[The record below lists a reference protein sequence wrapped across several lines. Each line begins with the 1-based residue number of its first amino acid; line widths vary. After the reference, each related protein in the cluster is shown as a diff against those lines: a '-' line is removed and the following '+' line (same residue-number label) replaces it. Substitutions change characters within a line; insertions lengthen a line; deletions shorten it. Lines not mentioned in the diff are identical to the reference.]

1 MLSPAISELSEVCRQ
16 LGKLQKAVL
25 ASDKSEHDR
34 ALLLYKFGKFDSYRK
49 LLKACKCPE
58 GHRFLTKKQSKLRVE
73 PKFCEE
79 NIGFVKT
86 KKIGKTSSNKYKN
99 TKKNDKEQRKAK
111 TT

>member
-1 MLSPAISELSEVCRQ
+1 VCRQ

-25 ASDKSEHDR
+25 TSDKSEHDR

-58 GHRFLTKKQSKLRVE
+58 GHRILTKKQSKLRVE
-73 PKFCEE
+73 PKLCEE
-79 NIGFVKT
+79 NLGFVK
-86 KKIGKTSSNKYKN
+86 KTDRENKQQQIQKY
-99 TKKNDKEQRKAK
+99 KKNDKEQRKAK